1 MLEKLTPKLRIQLI
15 LLAAV
20 VSMWILSGFIVPRII
35 SSIQGNWE
43 NHLSNRIDEIGLS
56 IKEYFS
62 KQEEELVESKKGFLN
77 SISENSGGESNLQ
90 NYFKTFEEDKELKD
104 AILVF
109 DKTLKLIYWNTDNFL
124 ENQIG
129 KLDLSALPQTIV
141 IENKLQTIL
150 CNLSQ
155 FSFASHNY
163 YLVVGK
169 LIDDKSYNKIGKA
182 VLDLSGNLSIKNN
195 VSINIQFNSFDP
207 PKDGRLFIV
216 DINNHDNQ
224 KIGMAICDKPSMSTE
239 LQVISENF
247 YIAQSILFIVGLL
260 ILIWIGIDR
269 VNSKQWL
276 RLIAISISLIAMR
289 IVLFYFNIPSKYL
302 NNSLTDSANFSSTF
316 GFGIVRSPLELFI
329 TVVTGFIIITLL
341 NEKTKEINFSQKSK
355 NPFLAIPIF
364 ILATF
369 LILLFYRGIGAS
381 IRSVIFD
388 SSLLYFKDF
397 TIIPSAPIF
406 LMSLNIL
413 LVGSAGIMAAL
424 LIIKV
429 NYSILPN
436 SISPKLKLL
445 IMLVW
450 FQIAG
455 ILFDYFQREPQG
467 TPIIRVVFLLVI
479 VVVFYFTQQSKLEE
493 IRYYVLTLLCSSLIT
508 INLLT
513 YYNSEL
519 ERESLK
525 TAAHEIKR
533 VNKEFTL
540 FMINQTLTFI
550 GEDNDLK
557 NMLIKKEYNSAAAYK
572 YWLGSLLSKEML
584 VCSFRIYNAQKEV
597 ISQFATTKFN
607 YLPLASNFEDTLT
620 VAEYQN
626 LYKPVTTLVGSIP
639 LWNGDEICGYVAI
652 EVLNPEQIFP
662 SQVYEFVEKINPQL
676 QQNKLEYSKYNLF
689 ELQKEEIV
697 RSYARISLNE
707 EIINI
712 LSTMELS
719 NLNEGWLNYFYDGEK
734 YLVYVLENEDGGRII
749 TIKEYENIS
758 WNLSNFFKVFL
769 IHAIIILLL
778 FAGYMLINFRKS
790 NLYTFSFRTKITTI
804 LIIVSILPLIAIAQY
819 FRSLSDDKRIE
830 STKEYLSSISQ
841 KINDYYYDYYTNGML
856 NDTFIFEEIH
866 NKFGF
871 NYSIYTGDELIY
883 SSYKDLIDAGLQNK
897 SLPFL
902 ASKQLSSEII
912 SKHFVME
919 SDELIVLLSNLEA
932 NPIYIIKIDSYNN
945 KYKAQ
950 FNAGELDLFIFG
962 MVSFVLIILI
972 LISTLLAKE
981 ISGPIQKLIKA
992 TKSVGSGDYS
1002 IQIINSYRGEI
1013 GELIS
1018 GFNSMVKKINEG
1030 QSEIALLER
1039 EAAWKEM
1046 AKQVAH
1052 EIKNPL
1058 TPIKLSIQQLII
1070 AYKDKSPKFELI
1082 FEKVTATVLSQIE
1095 ILTNIASEFSAFAR
1109 MPKQAIK
1116 KVDLLNS
1123 INEVIT
1129 LFSDEN
1135 VSITVNSK
1143 MTSLLLNADKD
1154 SVSRI
1159 FINLVRNS
1167 IQAESKNIKLLVDEN
1182 ELSYFIRIIDDGT
1195 GILPEDTN
1203 KVFNE
1208 NYTTKNDGMGLGLSM
1223 VQKIIE
1229 SMNGTIIV
1237 EKTSDSGATFLIT
1250 LLKNSNA

>member
-15 LLAAV
+15 LLAV
-20 VSMWILSGFIVPRII
+20 FVSMWILSGFILPRLI

-43 NHLSNRIDEIGLS
+43 KRLSNRINEIKLS
-56 IKEYFS
+56 IHEYFS
-62 KQEEELVESKKGFLN
+62 EQENELFKSQQEFLSILANKSDKKLTIDDYFEALEESKEFN
-77 SISENSGGESNLQ
+77 A
-90 NYFKTFEEDKELKD
+90 T
-104 AILVF
+104 ILVF
-109 DKTLKLIYWNTDNFL
+109 DKSQKLIYWNNDNFL
-124 ENQIG
+124 ENSVH
-129 KLDLSALPQTIV
+129 KLDLSTLPQTIV
-141 IENKLQTIL
+141 IENKLQTFL

-155 FSFASHNY
+155 FDFATDKY
-163 YLVVGK
+163 YLIVGK
-169 LIDDKSYNKIGKA
+169 LVDDKSFNSSGKA
-182 VLDLSGNLSIKNN
+182 VLDLSSNLSIQNN
-195 VSINIQFNSFDP
+195 VSINIQFNNSDVP
-207 PKDGRLFIV
+207 RDGRLFIV
-216 DINNHDNQ
+216 DINNSANQ
-224 KIGMAICDKPSMSTE
+224 KIGIAVCDKPSINSE
-239 LQVISENF
+239 LQLISENF
-247 YIAQSILFIVGLL
+247 YLAQSVLFILTL
-260 ILIWIGIDR
+260 FILIWIGIGR
-269 VNSKQWL
+269 VKSKEWL
-276 RLIAISISLIAMR
+276 WLITVSTSLIAMR
-289 IVLFYFNIPSKYL
+289 IVLFYFNIPSKYF

-329 TVVTGFIIITLL
+329 TVVTGFIIITLI
-341 NEKTKEINFSQKSK
+341 NEKTKSINFSFKKRS
-355 NPFLAIPIF
+355 PFSVILLF
-364 ILATF
+364 VLATF

-413 LVGSAGIMAAL
+413 LIGSAGIMAAL
-424 LIIKV
+424 LIVKV

-479 VVVFYFTQQSKLEE
+479 VAVFYFNQQSKLEG

-540 FMINQTLTFI
+540 FMINQTLTFL

-557 NMLIKKEYNSAAAYK
+557 IMLIKKEYNSAAAYK

-584 VCSFRIYNAQKEV
+584 VCSFKIYNSQKEV

-607 YLPLASNFEDTLT
+607 NMSVASNFEDSLT

-626 LYKPVTTLVGSIP
+626 LFKPVTTLAGSIP
-639 LWNGDEICGYVAI
+639 LWNGSEICGYVFI
-652 EVLNPEQIFP
+652 EVLNPEQLFP

-769 IHAIIILLL
+769 THAIIILLVL
-778 FAGYMLINFRKS
+778 AGYILINFGKS
-790 NLYTFSFRTKITTI
+790 NLFAFSFRTKITTV
-804 LIIVSILPLIAIAQY
+804 LIIVSILPLFGIAQY
-819 FRSLSDDKRIE
+819 FRILSDDNRID
-830 STKEYLSSISQ
+830 STKEYLSTMSQ
-841 KINDYYYDYYTNGML
+841 KINDYYYDYYTDGML

-866 NKFGF
+866 NKFGY
-871 NYSIYTGDELIY
+871 NYSVYSGDKLIY
-883 SSYKDLIDAGLQNK
+883 SSYNDLIDAGLQEK
-897 SLPFL
+897 SLPYL
-902 ASKQLSSEII
+902 VSKQLSSEAIK
-912 SKHFVME
+912 KHFVIE
-919 SDELIVLLSNLEA
+919 NEEQIVLLSNLEA
-932 NPIYIIKIDSYNN
+932 NPIYILKLDNYNN

-950 FNAGELDLFIFG
+950 FGAGELDLFIFG
-962 MVSFVLIILI
+962 MVSFMLLVLII
-972 LISTLLAKE
+972 ISTLLAKE
-981 ISGPIQKLIKA
+981 ISRPIQKLIKA

-1002 IQIINSYRGEI
+1002 MQITNTYRGEI
-1013 GELIS
+1013 GELIY

-1070 AYKDKSPKFELI
+1070 AYRDKSPKFELI
-1082 FEKVTATVLSQIE
+1082 FDKVTTTVLTQID

-1116 KVDLLNS
+1116 KVDILNS
-1123 INEVIT
+1123 INEIIT
-1129 LFSDEN
+1129 LFADEN
-1135 VSITVNSK
+1135 VNITVNSNLE
-1143 MTSLLLNADKD
+1143 TLLINADKD
-1154 SVSRI
+1154 SISRL

-1167 IQAESKNIKLLVDEN
+1167 IQAESKIIIINVDEN
-1182 ELSYFIRIIDDGT
+1182 EASYFIRIIDDGI
-1195 GILPEDTN
+1195 GIRKEDIN
-1203 KVFNE
+1203 KVFDE
-1208 NYTTKNDGMGLGLSM
+1208 NYTTKNDGMGIGLSM

-1229 SMNGTIIV
+1229 SINGNIVV
-1237 EKTSDSGATFLIT
+1237 EKSSESGTTFLIT
-1250 LLKNSNA
+1250 LSKNSNV